1 MEPLRPEDP
10 QTIGRYR
17 LTGRLGSGGMGEVF
31 LGSSPG
37 GRAVAVKVIRPDLA
51 ADRQFR
57 DRFAREAEAARRV
70 GGFHTAQVVE
80 LDLAADP
87 PWLVTAY
94 VPGPSLAAVVAEHGA
109 LPERSLRVLGAGLAE
124 ALEAIHTAGLVH
136 RDLKPS
142 NILLASDG
150 PRVIDFGIAQALEG
164 TSLTVPG
171 GSIGTPGFMAPEHIR
186 GAAVG
191 PQADV
196 FALGTVLCHAAGV
209 HPFGDGP
216 AQTLMYR
223 IVHEMPD
230 VSELPSGLRDLV
242 ASCLAKDPAVRP
254 TPAEVLRRLGLAGE
268 VAPLGD
274 WLPAQATRMVDAY
287 QADAPENSAPAAT
300 PPPYGP
306 AMGAPA
312 IGGPVMGGPVMGGP
326 AVDPVPMGRPAMGPP
341 MGAPAVGASAMGPP
355 PMGATA
361 MGPSAMGP
369 SASMG
374 PPMGPPLGQSAPP
387 GPRTRKGWPLWVGIG
402 ALGLAV
408 TLVAGILIASNLSG
422 SSGPATPS
430 ASADAAA
437 GESPAAQRCSFEG
450 KQVTDPEGRL
460 FDTWSCRTARRGPL
474 FLQPTAGTRTGYI
487 KSSSNWFVCQADG
500 AANPG
505 GKGKTWLYTQGDER
519 YKNDGWGWF
528 PASSVS
534 PTWAEQPVP
543 DIPPCTF

>member
-37 GRAVAVKVIRPDLA
+37 GRAVAVKVIRPELA

-57 DRFAREAEAARRV
+57 ERFAREAEAARRV

-164 TSLTVPG
+164 TALTVPG
-171 GSIGTPGFMAPEHIR
+171 GSVGTPGFMAPEHIR

-287 QADAPENSAPAAT
+287 QADAPENPAPAPAT
-300 PPPYGP
+300 PAPYGP

-312 IGGPVMGGPVMGGP
+312 MGAPAMGPPAMGPPAMGAQAMEP
-326 AVDPVPMGRPAMGPP
+326 TPMGRPAMGPP
-341 MGAPAVGASAMGPP
+341 PMGAPAMS
-355 PMGATA
+355 
-361 MGPSAMGP
+361 PSAMGQ
-369 SASMG
+369 
-374 PPMGPPLGQSAPP
+374 PPMGVSAMGQPTRLGPSTPP
-387 GPRTRKGWPLWVGIG
+387 GTRSRKGWPLWVGIG

-460 FDTWSCRTARRGPL
+460 FDTWSCRTAQQGPL

-505 GKGKTWLYTQGDER
+505 GKGKTWLYTQGDDR

>member
-1 MEPLRPEDP
+1 MEPLRPDDP

-37 GRAVAVKVIRPDLA
+37 GRAVAVKVIRPELA

-87 PWLVTAY
+87 PWLVTAF

-124 ALEAIHTAGLVH
+124 ALEAIHAAGLVH

-142 NILLASDG
+142 NILLAPDG

-164 TSLTVPG
+164 TALTVPG
-171 GSIGTPGFMAPEHIR
+171 RSIGTPGFMAPEHIR

-196 FALGTVLCHAAGV
+196 FSLGTVLCHAAGV

-216 AQTLMYR
+216 EQTLMYR

-230 VSELPSGLRDLV
+230 VSELPSGLRDLL

-254 TPAEVLRRLGLAGE
+254 TPAEVLARIGLDGAA
-268 VAPLGD
+268 APIGG
-274 WLPAQATRMVDAY
+274 WLPDQATRMVDQY
-287 QADAPENSAPAAT
+287 QADAPEGSAPASTT
-300 PPPYGP
+300 PAPYGP
-306 AMGAPA
+306 ALGPASMGAT
-312 IGGPVMGGPVMGGP
+312 
-326 AVDPVPMGRPAMGPP
+326 AVDPASMGR
-341 MGAPAVGASAMGPP
+341 SAMGPP
-355 PMGATA
+355 PMGAPAMGSPAMATSAMGPPAMGPPA
-361 MGPSAMGP
+361 MGPSA
-369 SASMG
+369 
-374 PPMGPPLGQSAPP
+374 PMGQSSPAGA
-387 GPRTRKGWPLWVGIG
+387 GPRRAWPLWAGIG
-402 ALGLAV
+402 ALALAV
-408 TLVAGILIASNLSG
+408 TVGAGVLIASSI
-422 SSGPATPS
+422 SGPSGPSAPS
-430 ASADAAA
+430 ASAGAAA
-437 GESPAAQRCSFEG
+437 GESPAVQRCSSDG

-460 FDTWSCRTARRGPL
+460 FDTWSCRTAKQGPL
-474 FLQPTAGTRTGYI
+474 FLEPSGGTRTGYI

-505 GKGKTWLYTQGDER
+505 GKGTTWLYTQGDDR
-519 YKNDGWGWF
+519 YQNDGWGWF

-543 DIPPCTF
+543 DIPACPF